1 MRDFSLSRSLFQTR
15 DDATIEET
23 LLQSLK
29 DPDRQSAAVA
39 MLRGM
44 LGKNSPLYLYGEL
57 HIAPLTPERIE
68 GYRRIALK
76 LLCEHQAFLL
86 RMLPEFI
93 ARSQYEAAKDL
104 YFSLA
109 KYLPECKLQPQTPLI
124 LMLLSLYLADF
135 GDLQQLCCQASC
147 RYGFALLFRTLYP
160 ACRCQSDPFEL
171 EIAEANPCEPDW
183 EALRQKIRKS
193 EPYDEE
199 TLKSLLN
206 DWPPKVAH
214 AVTQK
219 LQKAYET
226 SDQLN
231 RIHPADDPSGAVTQ
245 TITRSETVTIKG
257 SPH

>member
-23 LLQSLK
+23 LLQSLQ

-160 ACRCQSDPFEL
+160 ACRCQSNPFEL
-171 EIAEANPCEPDW
+171 EIAEANPFEPDW
-183 EALRQKIRKS
+183 EALRTKIRS
-193 EPYDEE
+193 GEPYDEE
-199 TLKSLLN
+199 ALKSLWSG
-206 DWPPKVAH
+206 WPADL
-214 AVTQK
+214 ARSVTRK
-219 LQKAYET
+219 LQSFYERL
-226 SDQLN
+226 DQF
-231 RIHPADDPSGAVTQ
+231 HPHDRAEEPSQTLTQ
-245 TITRSETVTIKG
+245 TITQSETVTIKG